1 MNILHYVNISNIK
14 MPETSYYRVLNDL
27 GNAPIHSH
35 ASIFHKDYPLM
46 HLAEYEHFS
55 CYFMEQTLLIT
66 SYSVT
71 LKQYIT
77 HEI

>member
-1 MNILHYVNISNIK
+1 
-14 MPETSYYRVLNDL
+14 
-27 GNAPIHSH
+27 
-35 ASIFHKDYPLM
+35 M